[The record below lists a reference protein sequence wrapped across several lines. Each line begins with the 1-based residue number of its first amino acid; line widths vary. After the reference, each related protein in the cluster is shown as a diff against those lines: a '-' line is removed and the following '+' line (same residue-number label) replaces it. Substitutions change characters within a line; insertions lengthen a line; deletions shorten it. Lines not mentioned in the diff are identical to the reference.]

1 MSPWK
6 THGQEHLTAALDR
19 ALLEE
24 RLAHAYLLTGLVGVG
39 KATLAIEMA
48 QAVNCVEQ
56 QRPCGECQQC
66 QRIQRG
72 IHSDVQFVVPTE
84 DERTGRLRTE
94 IGIDQ
99 VRAMERSAA
108 LGPYEGKYRV
118 FIIEGGERLS
128 TEAAN
133 ALLKMMEEP
142 PPKVLILLT
151 AVNEEALLPTLLS
164 RCQRLELRRLP
175 EERLADILSLEH
187 GVAPDDASLLARL
200 SGGRLG
206 WAVAAAT
213 DPKVLEQRQQRLD
226 DVLSAV
232 DGGLERR
239 FQYAQELAFQY
250 GRDRAAVQEALSL
263 WLAWWRDMLM
273 LKEEVAEL
281 VAGPDWRESLEARAG
296 RFSAEQ
302 VAGVVREV
310 VATQERLEHNAIP
323 RITLDV
329 LMLTLPAAPA

>member
-1 MSPWK
+1 MAPWK
-6 THGQEHLTAALDR
+6 THGQEHITAALDR
-19 ALLEE
+19 ALLDG
-24 RLAHAYLLTGLVGVG
+24 RLAHAYLLTGPVGVG
-39 KATLAIEMA
+39 KATLAMEMA

-56 QRPCGECQQC
+56 ERPCGDCQQC

-72 IHSDVQFVVPTE
+72 IHADVQLVAPVE

-94 IGIDQ
+94 ISIDQ

-108 LGPYEGKYRV
+108 LGPYEGRCRV

-128 TEAAN
+128 TEASN
-133 ALLKMMEEP
+133 ALLKFIEEP

-151 AVNEEALLPTLLS
+151 AVNEEALLPTILS

-175 EERLADILSLEH
+175 EDGLAEILSREH
-187 GVAPDDASLLARL
+187 GVSSDDARLLARL
-200 SGGRLG
+200 SGGSLG

-213 DPKVLEQRQQRLD
+213 DPRVLEQRQQRLD

-250 GRDRAAVQEALSL
+250 GRDRSGVQEALSL

-273 LKEEVAEL
+273 LKEDVADL
-281 VAGPDWRESLEARAG
+281 VAGPDWLDSLESRAG
-296 RFSAEQ
+296 RFSREQ
-302 VAGVVREV
+302 VADVVREV
-310 VATQERLEHNAIP
+310 VATQQRLEQNAIP
-323 RITLDV
+323 RIALDV
-329 LMLTLPAAPA
+329 LMLALPAAQA